1 LLVRLATVHH
11 AGSTTAARIEGDS
24 AVLLDPPDVGAYLR
38 LAEAGGE
45 PRELATVPSATLHY
59 APLVAAPSKIVC
71 VGMNY
76 KAHIEE
82 MGEQEPA
89 YPTLFAKFTDAL
101 AGAADPIV
109 LPRSSLQV
117 DWEVEL
123 VAVVG
128 RTTRRADADAAAAAI
143 AGFTVGND
151 VSMRDFQ
158 GRTSQWLQGKSFDSA
173 TPVGPVM
180 VTTDEVGVF
189 PDLEI
194 RCEVDG
200 VVKQR
205 SRTSDLLYGPADLVS
220 YISGITT
227 LRPGDLV
234 FTGTPGGTG
243 NGRQPQ
249 EWLRAGQSVAS
260 VIEEIGALLN
270 PCVPE

>member
-1 LLVRLATVHH
+1 MRLATVHH
-11 AGSTTAARIEGDS
+11 AGSTTAARIDGDS
-24 AVLLDPPDVGAYLR
+24 AVLLDLPDVGAYLQ
-38 LAEAGGE
+38 LAEAGGT
-45 PRELATVPSATLHY
+45 PREVETVPAATLRY
-59 APLVAAPSKIVC
+59 APPVIAPSKIVC

-76 KAHIEE
+76 RAHIEE
-82 MGEQEPA
+82 MGEPEPA

-101 AGAADPIV
+101 VGAADPIM
-109 LPRSSLQV
+109 LPRSSGQV

-128 RTTRRADADAAAAAI
+128 RTTRRADADTAAAAI

-158 GRTSQWLQGKSFDSA
+158 ARTSQWLQGKSFDSA

-205 SRTSDLLYGPADLVS
+205 SRTADLLYGPADLIA

-249 EWLRAGQSVAS
+249 EWLRAGRSVAS
-260 VIEEIGALLN
+260 VIEVIGALLN
-270 PCVPE
+270 PCVPD